1 MNHTTQHV
9 PLKEDI
15 DRYFA
20 HEVLPRSGYG
30 LSSGTLA
37 DSLRSP
43 RRRGVNVD
51 VVSIG
56 QSLQTLDVSW
66 LRQDAQRSEGLF
78 QQTANMTDEQR
89 LGSHAKFWVADGQ
102 QADVGS
108 ANLTEP
114 GFTLGNGI
122 TGTRRCGTAD

>member
-66 LRQDAQRSEGLF
+66 LRQDAQSTPPLQCGQFSLRASDLSSE
-78 QQTANMTDEQR
+78 T
-89 LGSHAKFWVADGQ
+89 
-102 QADVGS
+102 
-108 ANLTEP
+108 TE
-114 GFTLGNGI
+114 FRHTHD
-122 TGTRRCGTAD
+122 A